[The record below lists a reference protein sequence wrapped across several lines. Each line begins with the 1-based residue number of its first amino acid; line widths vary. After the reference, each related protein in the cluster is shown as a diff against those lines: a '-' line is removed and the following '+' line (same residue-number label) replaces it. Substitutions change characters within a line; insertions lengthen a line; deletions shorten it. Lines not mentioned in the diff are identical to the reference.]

1 MRYQVQGTI
10 TRNRHGWDSTRQ
22 IPTFYLDGRVQGILS
37 VEHARDVARDI
48 VDTIAGPSTP
58 GETVTTALHVE
69 PVEEPAEAGLSA
81 QARRWIRTRKAG
93 HITDGELAIS
103 LASLLGVDARCE
115 LGECPHDDGSHSLPA
130 DRAVW
135 PL

>member
-10 TRNRHGWDSTRQ
+10 TRNRNGWDSTRQ
-22 IPTFYLDGRVQGILS
+22 IPTFYLDGRVQGIRN

-48 VDTIAGPSTP
+48 VDTIAGPGTP

-69 PVEEPAEAGLSA
+69 PVKEPAEAGLSPELDLA
-81 QARRWIRTRKAG
+81 SEASARFRARRDAVARLTRPIARP
-93 HITDGELAIS
+93 ANP
-103 LASLLGVDARCE
+103 AS
-115 LGECPHDDGSHSLPA
+115 
-130 DRAVW
+130 W